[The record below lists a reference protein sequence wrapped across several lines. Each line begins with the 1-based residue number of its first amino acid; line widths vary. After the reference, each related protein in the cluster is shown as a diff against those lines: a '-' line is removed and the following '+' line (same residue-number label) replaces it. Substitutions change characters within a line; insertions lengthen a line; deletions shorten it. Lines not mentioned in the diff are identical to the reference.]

1 MKASVITLHSVYNY
15 GTQLQA
21 YATQK
26 KLEEYFDE
34 VEFINYRRPD
44 TFGKGLIV
52 TFAKNNPVRLLAFLP
67 TYFAWKKQFGAFQS
81 KYLNINP
88 KEYANRNDFY
98 EYDDCSDVYFS
109 GSDQVWNTG
118 WNGGI
123 ISQFYL
129 DFVPDEKPKYAYSSS
144 FGKEKLDGDEVL
156 EIKKLL
162 SRYDKITIREKSGLK
177 IIKEQLK
184 LKNAVQLNDPT
195 LAFDGDWWRRLKSRN
210 SIKEKYVL
218 IYNLNNNNEFDKYAE
233 AISERTGLK
242 LYRFCTR
249 YDQIRKNGKSI
260 LIPKIEDFVTLIDDA
275 ELVITDSFHAV
286 AFSANLNTD
295 FIALLPNKYSSRISD
310 FLESIGLSD
319 RIAKNYADY
328 SSLATKI
335 KYANVNKI
343 LDNRRSEYDAFLK
356 EVKENVHAGED

>member
-34 VEFINYRRPD
+34 VEFVNYKRPD
-44 TFGKGLIV
+44 TFGKGLIA

-67 TYFAWKKQFGAFQS
+67 TYFAWKKQFGAFQR
-81 KYLNINP
+81 KYLNIDP
-88 KEYANRNDFY
+88 REYKNCNDFY
-98 EYDDCSDVYFS
+98 EYEDCSDVYFS

-123 ISQFYL
+123 IPQFYL
-129 DFVPDEKPKYAYSSS
+129 DFVPDNKPKYAYSSS
-144 FGKEKLDGDEVL
+144 FGKEKLDRGEVS

-162 SRYDKITIREKSGLK
+162 SRYDKITVREKSGLK

-184 LKNAVQLNDPT
+184 LKNATQLNDPT
-195 LAFDGDWWRRLKSRN
+195 LAFDGEWWRKLKGKN
-210 SIKEKYVL
+210 SIKEKYIL
-218 IYNLNNNNEFDKYAE
+218 IYNLNNNPDFDRYAE
-233 AISERTGLK
+233 EVSKRTGFK

-249 YDQIRKNGKSI
+249 YDQARKNGKSL
-260 LIPKIEDFVTLIDDA
+260 LIPKIEDFVTYIDDA

-286 AFSANLNTD
+286 AFAANLNTN
-295 FIALLPNKYSSRISD
+295 FIALLPKKYSARLVD
-310 FLESIGLSD
+310 FLEDIGAKNRIANNYSDYSPLSD
-319 RIAKNYADY
+319 
-328 SSLATKI
+328 KI
-335 KYANVNKI
+335 SFRKI
-343 LDNRRSEYDAFLK
+343 NIELIDRRKEYDDFISL
-356 EVKENVHAGED
+356 VKESLL

>member
-44 TFGKGLIV
+44 TFGKGLIA

-67 TYFAWKKQFGAFQS
+67 TYFAWKKQFGAFQR

-88 KEYANRNDFY
+88 REYKNHNDFRKY
-98 EYDDCSDVYFS
+98 EDYSDVYFS

-123 ISQFYL
+123 IPQFYL
-129 DFVPDEKPKYAYSSS
+129 DFVPDDKPKYAYSSS
-144 FGKEKLDGDEVL
+144 FGKDKLDRGEVS

-162 SRYDKITIREKSGLK
+162 GRYDKITVREKSGLK

-184 LKNAVQLNDPT
+184 LKNATQLNDPT
-195 LAFDGDWWRRLKSRN
+195 LAFDGDWWRRLKSKN
-210 SIKEKYVL
+210 SIKEKYIL
-218 IYNLNNNNEFDKYAE
+218 IYNLNNNPDFDRYTEEVSK
-233 AISERTGLK
+233 RTGFK

-249 YDQIRKNGKSI
+249 YDQARKNGKSL
-260 LIPKIEDFVTLIDDA
+260 LIPKIEDFVTYIDDA

-286 AFSANLNTD
+286 AFAANLNTN
-295 FIALLPNKYSSRISD
+295 IVALLPNKYPSRLSD
-310 FLESIGLSD
+310 FLGDIGLSN
-319 RIAKNYADY
+319 RIARSYTDY
-328 SSLATKI
+328 SPLSAKI
-335 KYANVNKI
+335 DFVAVNKI
-343 LDNRRSEYDAFLK
+343 LSNRRSEYDEFLK
-356 EVKENVHAGED
+356 EIKENMYV